1 VETHEEGKM
10 NANKVISI
18 LTAILVTFLAGA
30 AFVLS
35 FDNLR
40 TLALANGVTPGLVAL
55 WPLGLDAMVVVSC
68 LTVLRGSLSNERTLF
83 AWALVFAF
91 TAASIAFNV
100 LTSATWLARSIHALP
115 AIVVFLSLELLTG
128 QLKSTIRRT
137 LAVRSLAEIERAT
150 ERQRVELSELERRAY
165 ELSNV
170 QPEQTTP
177 ERKTRTPSAERS
189 VLLNEVLAY
198 LAQNPNASFAQVG
211 ETFGKSKSTV
221 KAYTDELSNAG
232 RLRRNGDGWTVAAN

>member
-1 VETHEEGKM
+1 M
-10 NANKVISI
+10 NANKVISF
-18 LTAILVTFLAGA
+18 LTGILVTFLAGA

-40 TLALANGVTPGLVAL
+40 TLALSNGVTPGLVAL

-115 AIVVFLSLELLTG
+115 AVVVFLSLELLTG
-128 QLKSTIRRT
+128 QLKSTIKRT
-137 LAVRSLAEIERAT
+137 VGARSLAEIERAT
-150 ERQRVELSELERRAY
+150 ERQRAELAELERKADA
-165 ELSNV
+165 LSNV
-170 QPEQTTP
+170 QPVQPET
-177 ERKTRTPSAERS
+177 ERKSRTPSVERS
-189 VLLNEVLAY
+189 ALLNEVLVY

-221 KAYTDELSNAG
+221 KAYTDELTNAG
-232 RLRRNGDGWTVAAN
+232 RLRRNGEGWTVTA

>member
-1 VETHEEGKM
+1 
-10 NANKVISI
+10 
-18 LTAILVTFLAGA
+18 
-30 AFVLS
+30 
-35 FDNLR
+35 
-40 TLALANGVTPGLVAL
+40 
-55 WPLGLDAMVVVSC
+55 MVVVSC

-115 AIVVFLSLELLTG
+115 AVVVFLSLELLTG

-137 LAVRSLAEIERAT
+137 LAVRSFEEIKRAT
-150 ERQRVELSELERRAY
+150 ERQRVELQELERRADG
-165 ELSNV
+165 LSSV
-170 QPEQTTP
+170 QP
-177 ERKTRTPSAERS
+177 ERKTRTTSAERS
-189 VLLNEVLAY
+189 ALLGEVLAY

-221 KAYTDELSNAG
+221 KTYTDELSNAG
-232 RLRRNGDGWTVAAN
+232 RLRRNGDGWAVTAN